1 MAVLL
6 GEEDSVV
13 DWRDVDVNVVGV
25 DNPITRDG

>member
-13 DWRDVDVNVVGV
+13 DWRDVDVVV
-25 DNPITRDG
+25 DNPTRDG

>member
-13 DWRDVDVNVVGV
+13 DWRDVDVVGV
-25 DNPITRDG
+25 GFDNPTRDG